1 MQNKQTL
8 VETAYKFLCKKK
20 KSSFNEIW
28 NHIKKQ
34 YNITKEDEEKS
45 AGELYTGMILDTNF
59 FLKNDKLWYP
69 RSEVSLEEIK
79 EQMTRIDISHK
90 KTDSIIKT
98 LTLTTIENIDLD
110 KIEEIDEEIDE
121 DLEEEIDEEEDIE
134 TNIKINKDNYDE

>member
-34 YNITKEDEEKS
+34 YHITKADEEKN

-79 EQMTRIDISHK
+79 EQMTIIDISNK
-90 KTDSIIKT
+90 KTNSLNNK
-98 LTLTTIENIDLD
+98 LTTIENDDLG
-110 KIEEIDEEIDE
+110 KIAEIDE
-121 DLEEEIDEEEDIE
+121 DLEEDTDEEEEIE
-134 TNIKINKDNYDE
+134 INSDNYDE